1 MAQSID
7 DWVIVVALPVKPLAQ
22 LMIQLSVR
30 PTTRATVYCAAVA
43 NVKSGA
49 EQIAS
54 NFGITF
60 EGFSVFLCS
69 STLFFG
75 VVFNLFGLFGLFGL
89 IYSRNLFRSSLSA
102 KEHDIYVSDNSIK

>member
-54 NFGITF
+54 NFGKLTTCF
-60 EGFSVFLCS
+60 AHEPPVAE
-69 STLFFG
+69 
-75 VVFNLFGLFGLFGL
+75 V
-89 IYSRNLFRSSLSA
+89 
-102 KEHDIYVSDNSIK
+102 KPQ